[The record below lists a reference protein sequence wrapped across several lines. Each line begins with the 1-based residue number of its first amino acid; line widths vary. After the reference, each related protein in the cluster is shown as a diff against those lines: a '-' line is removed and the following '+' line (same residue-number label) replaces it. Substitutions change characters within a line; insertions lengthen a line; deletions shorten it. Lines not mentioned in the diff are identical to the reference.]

1 MSTSPDTPVQS
12 RNATPVLSGVVFVA
26 TLAAYVTLEALDRDP
41 SGLVYLAGPVIAA
54 LFITGAVGQQIHA
67 KTAPMSEKLDTVQRQ
82 TNGALTGGITT
93 AVSAGIAEA
102 LPLALAAAGVLPP
115 RPEQTSPPAPVAPG
129 EGPSTATLPAK
140 FGVSG

>member
-1 MSTSPDTPVQS
+1 MSDQPTGSPLNS

-26 TLAAYVTLEALDRDP
+26 TLIAFVLLELNDRDP

-82 TNGALTGGITT
+82 TNGALTGGIQT
-93 AVSAGIAEA
+93 AVNAGIAEA
-102 LPLALAAAGVLPP
+102 LPLALKAAGVLPDTP
-115 RPEQTSPPAPVAPG
+115 HAGSPAG
-129 EGPSTATLPAK
+129 EGPSTSTLPA
-140 FGVSG
+140 GMVPTSSS